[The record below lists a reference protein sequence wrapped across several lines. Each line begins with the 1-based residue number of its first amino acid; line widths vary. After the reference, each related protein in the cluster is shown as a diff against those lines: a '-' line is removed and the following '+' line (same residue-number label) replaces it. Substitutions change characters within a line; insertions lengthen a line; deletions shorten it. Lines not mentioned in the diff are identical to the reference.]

1 MNDDQSQNPAP
12 NNDARYNAAEV
23 EPRWQAVWEKG
34 DIYRA
39 DDTSSK
45 PKFYALEMFPYPSGR
60 IHMGHVRN
68 YAMGDVVARYKKA
81 RGFEVLHPMGW
92 DSFGMPAENAAIAT
106 GGHPRDWTYGNIDAM
121 KAPMKRLGFALDWSR
136 EFATSDEAYYK
147 QQQAI
152 FLKFWEKGLVYRK
165 TAKVNWDPVDNTV
178 LANEQ
183 VIDGKGW
190 RSGAVVEQRD
200 MDQWFFKI
208 TEYAEELLE
217 GLDGLDRWPE
227 KVRTMQANWIGKSEG
242 LQMRFEWDNV
252 SPNGDGVF
260 TLPSSSIFH
269 SNPETVLPFIV
280 NEEINTGVYND
291 LNADINKVLEVCI
304 EGVDIFTTRPDTL
317 FGASFIALS
326 PDHEIVK
333 ALSKINEKVETFRA
347 ECAKIGTTEE
357 AIATADKLGFDTGLR
372 VKHPFDETKTLPV
385 WIANFVLMGYGKGA
399 VFGCPAHDQ
408 RDFDFATKYGLPIL
422 PVVEPFTT
430 AHPDAGRGPSDGM
443 AGAKDSLDPDSHRD
457 ERNGEIEEAYT
468 GEGTLINSGFLNGLS
483 KDEGISAAIAKIE
496 EMDLGQGT
504 TQYRLRDWGVSRQR
518 YWGCP
523 IPVIKCEGCG
533 PQPVAEADLP
543 VQLPYD
549 NIDLNIPG
557 NPLDRHPTFKTGT
570 KDNPVTCPKCGKP
583 AERETDT
590 LDTFA
595 DSSWYFARFAG
606 GQGNGQPDDAPF
618 DKAIASDW
626 LPVDQYVG
634 GVEHAVLH
642 LLYARFFTRGLRDC
656 GLLDLPSGEPFAGLF
671 TQGMVTH
678 AVFTD
683 PSGEYVLPADVI
695 GENPEKEWQ
704 SFLARVGTQLDDYPE
719 FKKAYEKQCDQL
731 GKHLIAQVK
740 TENGWF
746 PKPILQGEVIKMS
759 KSKKNVVDPDEI
771 IEGYGADVARWFVLS
786 DSPPER
792 DVEWTE
798 SGVIG
803 AWRFSKKV
811 WSLVS
816 ETEKMNPM
824 SVASDAKGD
833 ALALRRFAHKALE
846 KITAG
851 IESFRFNTS
860 VAQIYEL
867 TNALKKYKAND
878 TAKVEALG
886 ILIRVIA
893 PFMPHLSEECWSHL
907 GGEGLC
913 YHAPWPELDP
923 AMLVEDEVTLPIQVN
938 GKRRSELTAP
948 KGIAK
953 DEAEK
958 LALADEAVQ
967 RSLDGLQVRKVI
979 VVPGRIINIVAS

>member
-1 MNDDQSQNPAP
+1 MSQE
-12 NNDARYNAAEV
+12 DTSRYNAAEV
-23 EPRWQAVWEKG
+23 EPRWQAEWEKG
-34 DIYRA
+34 DIFRA
-39 DDTSSK
+39 DDKSDK

-106 GGHPRDWTYGNIDAM
+106 GGHPKDWTYGNIEAM

-217 GLDGLDRWPE
+217 GLDTLDRWPE

-242 LQMRFEWDNV
+242 LQMYFQWLDDEASPDYLFEEEGSKDIT
-252 SPNGDGVF
+252 PKLGH
-260 TLPSSSIFH
+260 SSIH
-269 SNPETVLPFIV
+269 
-280 NEEINTGVYND
+280 D
-291 LNADINKVLEVCI
+291 WVLEHFPNDVQ
-304 EGVDIFTTRPDTL
+304 VYTTRPDTL

-326 PDHEIVK
+326 PDHPIVQGLAKSNPEIQDF
-333 ALSKINEKVETFRA
+333 ID
-347 ECAKIGTTEE
+347 ECAKIGTSEE
-357 AIATADKLGFDTGLR
+357 AIAQAPKLGFDTGLR
-372 VKHPFDETKTLPV
+372 VIHPLMDLRSPTEEHTLPV
-385 WIANFVLMGYGKGA
+385 WIANFVLMGYGTGA
-399 VFGCPAHDQ
+399 IFGCPAHDQ
-408 RDFDFATKYGLPIL
+408 RDLDFARKYNLPVTPVIL
-422 PVVEPFTT
+422 PDGEN
-430 AHPDAGRGPSDGM
+430 PDTF
-443 AGAKDSLDPDSHRD
+443 
-457 ERNGEIEEAYT
+457 EIENEAYT
-468 GEGTLINSGFLNGLS
+468 GDGTIYNSNHYLDGLRKEEGVKTA
-483 KDEGISAAIAKIE
+483 ISEIE
-496 EMDLGQGT
+496 KRRYGKGK

-523 IPVIKCEGCG
+523 IPVIKCESCG
-533 PQPVAEADLP
+533 PQPVPENDLP
-543 VQLPYD
+543 VKLPYEH
-549 NIDLNIPG
+549 IDLSIPG
-557 NPLDRHPTFKTGT
+557 NPLDRHPTFRHGT
-570 KDNPVTCPKCGKP
+570 KDNPVTCPKCGEK

-606 GQGNGQPDDAPF
+606 GNTEDTPIGTAAN
-618 DKAIASDW
+618 DW

-656 GLLDLPSGEPFAGLF
+656 GLLDLPNGEPFAGLF

-683 PSGEYVLPADVI
+683 EDGEYVMPADVI
-695 GENPEKEWQ
+695 EDGN
-704 SFLARVGTQLDDYPE
+704 QLLHIE
-719 FKKAYEKQCDQL
+719 SKK
-731 GKHLIAQVK
+731 LITK
-740 TENGWF
+740 GD
-746 PKPILQGEVIKMS
+746 VIKMS
-759 KSKKNVVDPDEI
+759 KSKKNVVDPNDI

-816 ETEKMNPM
+816 ETGKLDPM
-824 SVASDAKGD
+824 TIAADAKGD

-867 TNALKKYKAND
+867 TNALKKYKPND
-878 TAKVEALG
+878 AAKAEALG
-886 ILIRVIA
+886 ILIRAIA

-913 YHAPWPELDP
+913 YHAPWPEVDP

-938 GKRRSELTAP
+938 GKRRSELSAP
-948 KGIAK
+948 KDISK
-953 DEAEK
+953 EDAET

-967 RSLDGLQVRKVI
+967 RAIDGKTVRKVI